1 MRKLM
6 RTKLPDEVQRSL
18 LDAMSR
24 GLAWDD
30 FDKRQVRG
38 CLRAM
43 QSGFCAYCERK
54 LDPLDAR
61 TRIDHFVPQSS
72 AKGASRVFDWTNHYL
87 SCDCRDTCDSHK
99 SNDEREIVNPDTE
112 DPVHYLTYLPTGSIC
127 AVPDIPAE
135 DARKAQET
143 IEVLNLDCRSLAYS
157 RVIAFNRILKHSTE
171 PVLREFIRNHVVEF
185 HTFCEFMLSR
195 KRSAT

>member
-1 MRKLM
+1 MRKLT
-6 RTKLPDEVQRSL
+6 RTKLPDEVQCSL
-18 LDAMSR
+18 RDAVSR

-54 LDPLDAR
+54 LDSLDAR

-72 AKGASRVFDWTNHYL
+72 AKGAARIFDWTNHYL
-87 SCDCRDTCDSHK
+87 SCDCHDTCDSHK

-112 DPVHYLTYLPTGSIC
+112 DPVHYLTYLPTGAIC
-127 AVPDIPAE
+127 IVPGISSE
-135 DARKAQET
+135 DSRKAQDT
-143 IEVLNLDCRSLAYS
+143 IEVLNLGCRSLSDS
-157 RVIAFNRILKHSTE
+157 RVIAFNRLLKHAGE
-171 PVLREFIRNHVVEF
+171 PVLREFVRNHVVEF

-195 KRSAT
+195 KQTAH